1 MPGTKASR
9 VLTTGGT
16 LKLPAQSLNE
26 NRGIIPSQL
35 LRKWQISVRMN
46 HCLEVSELVGE
57 RYSLRRNAFRGL
69 G

>member
-1 MPGTKASR
+1 MPGTKASK

-26 NRGIIPSQL
+26 NRGMIPSQL
-35 LRKWQISVRMN
+35 LWKWQLSVRMH

-57 RYSLRRNAFRGL
+57 RYSFRRDVSGD
-69 G
+69 